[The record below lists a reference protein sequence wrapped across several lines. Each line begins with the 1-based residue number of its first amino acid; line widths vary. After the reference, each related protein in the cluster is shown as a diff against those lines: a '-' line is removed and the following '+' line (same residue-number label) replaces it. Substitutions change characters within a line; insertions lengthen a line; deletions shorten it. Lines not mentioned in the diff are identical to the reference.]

1 MIESYFALFIE
12 KYFKLN
18 IYIPLKNQKIAFLA
32 HDMKCEQKY
41 ELEKCIV
48 LFEISFV
55 IKN

>member
-18 IYIPLKNQKIAFLA
+18 IFIPLKNQKIAFLA